1 MIGEWRGKKR
11 YDITL
16 VEIHSTYIYIYED
29 RIVLICVYS
38 SPSLDDQPRQ
48 SVDHSSLI
56 VTVDPVSH
64 REPRIVWSI
73 TSLSWST
80 RLSLCHDPAGH
91 PRRDANMGVKFAI
104 GHRYTGFWSVRY
116 EFGNE
121 LRDEIG
127 GTRGKTAREVVE
139 LVRGEFWSFSFIQ
152 EFGISKGGY
161 WEEEFK
167 GKFKQTSFV
176 WEIF

>member
-1 MIGEWRGKKR
+1 MNDEERKR
-11 YDITL
+11 CYLDRNSFNL
-16 VEIHSTYIYIYED
+16 YMYIYIRGSNCFD
-29 RIVLICVYS
+29 LCVLEPITV
-38 SPSLDDQPRQ
+38 DDQPRQ